1 MRLLHAH
8 ARNEM
13 LYCAPTGVQMFRCI
27 PQLTAACLVST
38 SIGKHLGSRCPGLRW
53 NGVHLGF
60 VSLPV
65 AAFTGSGYKFLFSF
79 ALFYKWGEL
88 APGMCFFFFFSWSI
102 QGPSSFIFC
111 TYLFSGTRTPLFLHS
126 FSSFVWG
133 SPSLP
138 LFYFISI
145 RSVYMQRLML
155 HLACLMLR
163 MGMHY
168 THAVY
173 HVMNGEDA
181 ATLRTACAYNCRCYA
196 SHKLDLSSDGRGESW
211 QPEAPATFHGSHF
224 FSFWLLRC

>member
-88 APGMCFFFFFSWSI
+88 APGMCFFFFLIYTGTFIIYILYVSFFWHED
-102 QGPSSFIFC
+102 SSLLTQFFQLC
-111 TYLFSGTRTPLFLHS
+111 LGVTLVATVLFHFHS
-126 FSSFVWG
+126 FC
-133 SPSLP
+133 
-138 LFYFISI
+138 
-145 RSVYMQRLML
+145 L
-155 HLACLMLR
+155 HA
-163 MGMHY
+163 
-168 THAVY
+168 AS
-173 HVMNGEDA
+173 DA
-181 ATLRTACAYNCRCYA
+181 ASSVPDVTYGNALYTCRIPCYERWR
-196 SHKLDLSSDGRGESW
+196 RGH
-211 QPEAPATFHGSHF
+211 PANGVC
-224 FSFWLLRC
+224 L